1 VTQACRDL
9 IDAFGRAWE
18 EGNVEGVLAV
28 FTPDA
33 VFQES
38 PFSPKDT
45 GAAAI
50 RAYWKDL
57 PANQAEVSFRS
68 GEIYAV
74 GPWFATEFHCSY
86 RRRRTGQR
94 VDTRG
99 AIFCETKD
107 GKISEMRMYWHRT
120 G

>member
-1 VTQACRDL
+1 MTQQYRTV

-18 EGNVEGVLAV
+18 AGDVDGILAV

-38 PFSPKDT
+38 PFGAKDKGT
-45 GAAAI
+45 AAI

-68 GEIYAV
+68 GEIYAA
-74 GPWFATEFHCSY
+74 GPWFATEFTCTY

-107 GKISEMRMYWHRT
+107 GKIGEMRLYWHRKD
-120 G
+120 